1 MAELNSGEGTELDF
15 DMSSLSDADQQ
26 AYAVGNWDGM
36 SIRGLQIVEND
47 RPPGISERIVDATGK
62 AVGVATEVGRD
73 IYDWTRG
80 AKVSYPNLP
89 ILGQGI
95 GVSTLNLSAKD
106 QARFMTLVGT
116 TLDPDRLAEGIVN
129 IIPNATTSKD
139 EFGNVI
145 ANVPVKNDKGEM
157 LGYKNFYPNP
167 RGLDI
172 PTATQL
178 TGATALYPLIEA
190 GVAAVGI
197 PNIMGAPVIATAGIE
212 ATGTEVVSALAA
224 EDNISLRPMAEGTGF
239 GAIFYGAG
247 RLFSTYGGKLLDK
260 FRKAPATVID
270 KNAKLQPEAIA
281 YLKSVGIDPDEV
293 QVSVYGDLERLL
305 REGAIPDE
313 ALAKMAAQGLPV
325 PVNLTT
331 GQITGDLE
339 QQLLEDLASKGV
351 YGDKAKDIIRAQFDG
366 QQSAIKANIAET
378 QSIIARGGPTVA
390 RTQGGQEAQAA
401 LVRLR
406 KAAQENADNMY
417 TAARNG
423 GAAYLDPRTASS
435 FGEEILETVGR
446 DFNRRS
452 APTTLSIIDDLSE
465 AFNLGQSLDE
475 VQAIRTQLTNQARN
489 QGSEGAAASR
499 AVKMLDQKLYDMAEQ
514 NLLYGSN
521 EAVALWSK
529 AIVNYSQF
537 KDLWQSKGG
546 ILNRLTK
553 KEIKDGPRVLTVAPQ
568 AVAKEILGSSFS
580 GLISKPDALRT
591 LKTLKAELPEVEWN
605 MLRQEA
611 FMMISDGIISMATGK
626 SANTFAR
633 EWRTATNR
641 NPALL
646 TQLFSPSEMTLMNN
660 LADTTARINRT
671 AKNASNS
678 GAAIGSILGRIFR
691 SLGSSNVGRAAGEWF
706 FVNGAVKS
714 YGVSRVRNATEGV
727 INTPTST
734 LSRLILGGG
743 TGYGGTPETEDPV
756 VEEEVVI
763 PPQASVSSE
772 MLRKIP
778 RRQPAAVPTKFSV
791 SDPTNL
797 AATPDAAPPPSAVAQ
812 GPSESSEMM
821 ARLFPMDMV

>member
-1 MAELNSGEGTELDF
+1 MAESC
-15 DMSSLSDADQQ
+15 S
-26 AYAVGNWDGM
+26 
-36 SIRGLQIVEND
+36 
-47 RPPGISERIVDATGK
+47 
-62 AVGVATEVGRD
+62 
-73 IYDWTRG
+73 TR
-80 AKVSYPNLP
+80 
-89 ILGQGI
+89 
-95 GVSTLNLSAKD
+95 
-106 QARFMTLVGT
+106 
-116 TLDPDRLAEGIVN
+116 
-129 IIPNATTSKD
+129 
-139 EFGNVI
+139 
-145 ANVPVKNDKGEM
+145 
-157 LGYKNFYPNP
+157 
-167 RGLDI
+167 
-172 PTATQL
+172 
-178 TGATALYPLIEA
+178 
-190 GVAAVGI
+190 
-197 PNIMGAPVIATAGIE
+197 
-212 ATGTEVVSALAA
+212 
-224 EDNISLRPMAEGTGF
+224 
-239 GAIFYGAG
+239 
-247 RLFSTYGGKLLDK
+247 

-325 PVNLTT
+325 PVKLTT

-546 ILNRLTK
+546 ILNICWLTK

-605 MLRQEA
+605 MLR
-611 FMMISDGIISMATGK
+611 
-626 SANTFAR
+626 
-633 EWRTATNR
+633 
-641 NPALL
+641 L
-646 TQLFSPSEMTLMNN
+646 
-660 LADTTARINRT
+660 
-671 AKNASNS
+671 
-678 GAAIGSILGRIFR
+678 R
-691 SLGSSNVGRAAGEWF
+691 SVYDDL
-706 FVNGAVKS
+706 
-714 YGVSRVRNATEGV
+714 
-727 INTPTST
+727 
-734 LSRLILGGG
+734 
-743 TGYGGTPETEDPV
+743 
-756 VEEEVVI
+756 
-763 PPQASVSSE
+763 
-772 MLRKIP
+772 
-778 RRQPAAVPTKFSV
+778 
-791 SDPTNL
+791 
-797 AATPDAAPPPSAVAQ
+797 
-812 GPSESSEMM
+812 
-821 ARLFPMDMV
+821 